1 MAIFMCMQRDARDG
15 MWFGMNIAMIC
26 VQYFFFA

>member
-1 MAIFMCMQRDARDG
+1 MAFFMCMQRDARDG

-26 VQYFFFA
+26 VRFFA